1 MRFSITRKII
11 ISFLIVA
18 ILLVSSGG
26 FLLIN
31 LNRMDKSYTT
41 LLQRDT
47 QILSNVERISTYTAQ
62 HTSSLQQFLL
72 TNDEKNVQAMQ
83 QASQGEIQLIYG
95 TLQLME
101 KEEDKQLM
109 NQLVALS
116 RDFNLKAENIIN
128 QAATD
133 REGAVKDATI
143 NLIPIGQQME
153 SITNKIA
160 KNQKEVLKRSTDE
173 NSSMVSELKVLSY
186 GSIGLALLLAIVI
199 GYLLSRLISRPLVKI
214 SRSAQQI
221 ANGNLTD
228 PDIQIRNRDEIGDLA
243 QSFNQMSSN
252 LRHLLAEISDGA
264 EHVAAASQELAAG
277 ADQTNRSTEQIAVSI
292 TRVAE
297 GTDHQVQNVAVC
309 IHAMQELSVGA
320 QQISD
325 NAQQVAEAVIVTREK
340 SEEGD
345 QSIQASIA
353 QMKSIEQTMDGLFQ
367 IIVDLG
373 DRSKHINK
381 MVELITSI
389 AKQTNLL
396 ALNAAIESA
405 RAGEHGR
412 GFAVVAQEIRLL
424 AEQSSQSAMQ
434 ITELISKIQRDS
446 DSTVQSFQAGREEI
460 QEGIRVVN
468 LAGEAF
474 GHIQS
479 AIYRV
484 SDEIQLAS
492 SSIAQMNV
500 NTAQVVKSMD
510 AISKMTERSA
520 SESQTVTGAVE
531 EQLASIEEFASFV
544 DSLSKRAE
552 QLQAQTSKF
561 TI

>member
-18 ILLVSSGG
+18 VLLVSSGG
-26 FLLIN
+26 FLLMN
-31 LNRMDKSYTT
+31 LSRMDKSYTT
-41 LLQRDT
+41 LLHRDT

-72 TNDEKNVQAMQ
+72 TNDEQNIQEMK

-101 KEEDKQLM
+101 KDEDKQLM

-128 QAATD
+128 EAATD
-133 REGAVKDATI
+133 RQGAVKDATA
-143 NLIPIGQQME
+143 NLLPVGKQME
-153 SITNKIA
+153 RVTNQIA
-160 KNQKEVLKRSTDE
+160 KKQEEVLKQSTAQ
-173 NSSMVSELKVLSY
+173 NSSMVADLKLLSY
-186 GSIGLALLLAIVI
+186 GTIGLALLLAIII
-199 GYLLSRLISRPLVKI
+199 GYMLSRLISRPLVKI
-214 SRSAQQI
+214 SRSAQNI
-221 ANGNLTD
+221 ANGDLTD
-228 PDIQIRNRDEIGDLA
+228 PDIQVRNRDEIGDLA
-243 QSFNQMSSN
+243 QSFNQMSRN
-252 LRHLLAEISDGA
+252 LRHLLTEISEGA
-264 EHVAAASQELAAG
+264 EHVAASSQELAAG
-277 ADQTNRSTEQIAVSI
+277 AEQTNRSTEQIAVSI

-309 IHAMQELSVGA
+309 VQAMQELTVGA

-325 NAQQVAEAVIVTREK
+325 NAQQVADAVVVTREK
-340 SEEGD
+340 SEEGN
-345 QSIQASIA
+345 QSIQAAIA
-353 QMKSIEQTMDGLFQ
+353 QMQSIEQTIDGLFQ
-367 IIVDLG
+367 IIVELG

-381 MVELITSI
+381 MVEFITSI

-405 RAGEHGR
+405 RAGEHGK

-434 ITELISKIQRDS
+434 ITELISKIQSDS
-446 DSTVQSFQAGREEI
+446 ASTVQSCQVGREEI
-460 QEGIRVVN
+460 QEGIRIVN
-468 LAGEAF
+468 LAGGAF
-474 GHIQS
+474 GHIQT
-479 AIYRV
+479 AILRV

-492 SSIAQMNV
+492 SSIEQMNV

-510 AISKMTERSA
+510 AISEMTERSA

-531 EQLASIEEFASFV
+531 EQLASMEEFASFV

>member
-41 LLQRDT
+41 LLHRDT
-47 QILSNVERISTYTAQ
+47 QILSNVERISKYTAQ

-72 TNDEKNVQAMQ
+72 TNDAKNVQEMQ

-128 QAATD
+128 EAATD
-133 REGAVKDATI
+133 RQGAVKNATA
-143 NLIPIGQQME
+143 NLIPVGQQME
-153 SITNKIA
+153 HITNQIA
-160 KNQKEVLKRSTDE
+160 KNQEEVLKQSTAQ
-173 NSSMVSELKVLSY
+173 NSSMVADLKVLSY

-214 SRSAQQI
+214 SRSAQNI

-252 LRHLLAEISDGA
+252 LRLLITEIAEGA
-264 EHVAAASQELAAG
+264 EHVAASSEELAAG
-277 ADQTNRSTEQIAVSI
+277 AEQTNRSTEQIAVSI

-297 GTDHQVQNVAVC
+297 GTDHQVQNVSVC
-309 IHAMQELSVGA
+309 VQAMHELSVGA
-320 QQISD
+320 RQISD
-325 NAQQVAEAVIVTREK
+325 NAQQVADAVLVTREK
-340 SEEGD
+340 SEEGN
-345 QSIQASIA
+345 QSIQAAIA
-353 QMKSIEQTMDGLFQ
+353 QMKSIEQTIDGLFQ
-367 IIVDLG
+367 IIAQLG

-405 RAGEHGR
+405 RAGEHGK

-434 ITELISKIQRDS
+434 ITEMISKIQSDS
-446 DSTVQSFQAGREEI
+446 ESTVQSFEVGRGEI
-460 QEGIRVVN
+460 QEGIRIVN

-474 GHIQS
+474 GHIQT
-479 AIYRV
+479 AILRV

-492 SSIAQMNV
+492 TSIELMNA
-500 NTAQVVKSMD
+500 NTAQVVQSID
-510 AISKMTERSA
+510 AISEMTERSA
-520 SESQTVTGAVE
+520 SESQMVTGAVE
-531 EQLASIEEFASFV
+531 EQLASLEEFASFV
-544 DSLSKRAE
+544 ESLSKRAE